1 MAQRGED
8 TYEIKDDAF
17 VLDFF
22 FEHKDDSD
30 EALAKAVIANE
41 EFWGA
46 DLKKLSGFE
55 EEVVKDLA
63 LIREKGMYEALRLIE
78 N

>member
-1 MAQRGED
+1 
-8 TYEIKDDAF
+8 

-22 FEHKDDSD
+22 FDHKNDSD
-30 EALAKAVIANE
+30 AELAKAVIANE

-46 DLKKLSGFE
+46 DLKNLSGFE

-63 LIREKGMYEALRLIE
+63 LIREKGMYEALREIQK
-78 N
+78 